1 MNSDQSRFIAELLA
15 ESAQSKQTIVA
26 LIAEIVKLR
35 REIDHRDGHIAELQ
49 CRVALADGGVR

>member
-1 MNSDQSRFIAELLA
+1 MNSESRFIAELLA

-35 REIDHRDGHIAELQ
+35 REIDWRDAQIAEL
-49 CRVALADGGVR
+49 RAITPVVTA